1 MKNSQYS
8 LSLGENVL
16 KSDLIPEILK
26 ALSLETA
33 SIYSIEK
40 WIHIY
45 TDQLIITR
53 GLWVLVSATMA
64 TLHWENKP
72 QISRQR

>member
-1 MKNSQYS
+1 MKITQYS

-16 KSDLIPEILK
+16 KSELIQEILK
-26 ALSLETA
+26 ALSLETV

-40 WIHIY
+40 WIYIY

-64 TLHWENKP
+64 TLHWENKS
-72 QISRQR
+72 QISRQK